1 MWTIT
6 SLLVFVLRLEVIL
19 EKKNNI
25 NNYFYFSIFIQ
36 MAFTIIDIY
45 QINNFLIY
53 LKSIPIVIWLIYF
66 IIWPITIIIFN
77 EVIKIF
83 EIK

>member
-1 MWTIT
+1 
-6 SLLVFVLRLEVIL
+6 
-19 EKKNNI
+19 
-25 NNYFYFSIFIQ
+25 

-66 IIWPITIIIFN
+66 IIWPISIIIFN